1 MKKKLI
7 IIIIS
12 LFLTLSLNYYEYLKF
27 REVTNTFVSSLIDEV
42 KLNYPQVN
50 EKDLVELINTS
61 KKSNTTLKKYGFLEN
76 DLSYL
81 KEIDKTFYQN
91 IILSSLVILTFT
103 SFIIIYIDKD
113 RKRKNR
119 EINELISYLKKI
131 NEGIYNLELLNNEE
145 GDLSILKNEIY
156 KTTVSL
162 KTSLEKEAQDKLK
175 LKDNLAN
182 IAHQIKTPL
191 TSITLMIDMIL
202 EENLNKEKEREFLK
216 DMRREIDNTNF
227 LIMAMLKLSR
237 FDAGVIEFIRKDVLV
252 SDLISN
258 SLQKL
263 DLLRELKGIKVHVK
277 GEEKLKIKVDAHWEK
292 EALTNIIKNAYE
304 HSNELGNVDIF
315 FEDRGTYVSIEIINA
330 GLKISDKDM
339 KHLFERFYK
348 GSEKGNNFGIGLS
361 LAKEIIEHDGGII
374 KVKSDKDKTKFI
386 IRYYKDKN

>member
-50 EKDLVELINTS
+50 GKDLVELINTS

-103 SFIIIYIDKD
+103 SLIIIYIDKD

-202 EENLNKEKEREFLK
+202 EENLTKEKEREFLK

-277 GEEKLKIKVDAHWEK
+277 GEEKLKIKVDAHWEE

-315 FEDRGTYVSIEIINA
+315 FEDRGTYVSIEIINE